1 MYICTYLLHWRGHR
15 GQDSHGLGWP
25 LLCLLVML
33 LRGHLLIAEHR
44 GGHGWLWGILGSR
57 GVRIETGVNRQTGHL
72 LMLQGMNWHHL
83 IRKKRQKKLFSRKKN
98 LSLSFFYYFT
108 KKGLGYDETSAR
120 ITTYVVGV
128 NHHGGGGRHVLQV
141 RVGEWAVGGRM

>member
-1 MYICTYLLHWRGHR
+1 M
-15 GQDSHGLGWP
+15 
-25 LLCLLVML
+25 
-33 LRGHLLIAEHR
+33 
-44 GGHGWLWGILGSR
+44 
-57 GVRIETGVNRQTGHL
+57 RIETGVNRQTGHL

-83 IRKKRQKKLFSRKKN
+83 IRKKRQNQLFSRKKN

-141 RVGEWAVGGRM
+141 RVGE